1 MTRNGEHRRVLPLL
15 ARRPNGRTEAFLLLY
30 GCTRQHLDGLCQGQG
45 LTSAVRIGKRT
56 FEDLRQDRHWLARR
70 RLAERPAQPRPRPLV

>member
-15 ARRPNGRTEAFLLLY
+15 ARRPNGRTEAFMLLY

-56 FEDLRQDRHWLARR
+56 FEDLADNRHRLAGSH
-70 RLAERPAQPRPRPLV
+70 LAERRPC